1 MSAQSWLNRIWYV
14 RDAPPPWLLPLEGVF
29 DAGTRLRRWLYRK
42 NIRGSVRLSRPV
54 VVVGNLTVGGTG
66 KTPVVCWLVE
76 RLKERGY
83 KPGVVTRGY
92 GGSNRVPRLVRD
104 SDDAMLVG
112 DEPLLLVRRTGVLVA
127 VGRERPAA
135 AQMLVDA
142 GCDVIVSDDGLQHYA
157 LSRDC
162 EIVVID
168 AERGFG
174 NGHLLPAGPLREAQS
189 RLASVDAIVVNGAG
203 TGTAGGA
210 AAAGEP
216 WGVAPQAGAPQ
227 DVAPQGGGV
236 RPIFGMR
243 LQATQAVSLRDSS
256 VRNLREFSGQ
266 EVHAVAGIGNPQR
279 FFRMLRTFGIQVRAH
294 ELPDH
299 AVLNPKDIE
308 FGDGRPV
315 LMTEK
320 DAVKCA
326 GFAGAQHWCVPASV
340 SFETDGGAQFLEIV
354 SRCLAS
360 RCDATR
366 AGATRSMN
374 KPAEGNH
381 G

>member
-14 RDAPPPWLLPLEGVF
+14 RDAPPAWLLPLEGVF
-29 DAGTRLRRWLYRK
+29 GAGTRLRRWLYRK
-42 NIRGSVRLSRPV
+42 HLRGSVRLSRPV
-54 VVVGNLTVGGTG
+54 VVVGNLSVGGTG

-76 RLKERGY
+76 RLKELGLR
-83 KPGVVTRGY
+83 PGVVTRGY
-92 GGSNRVPRLVRD
+92 GGSNRAPRLVRE

-112 DEPLLLVRRTGVLVA
+112 DEPLLLVRRTRALVA
-127 VGRERPAA
+127 VGRRRAAA

-174 NGHLLPAGPLREAQS
+174 NGHLLPAGPLREGKR
-189 RLASVDAIVVNGAG
+189 RLASVDAIVVNDAGA
-203 TGTAGGA
+203 A

-216 WGVAPQAGAPQ
+216 WRG
-227 DVAPQGGGV
+227 APQGGQA
-236 RPIFGMR
+236 RPVFNMR
-243 LQATQAVSLRDSS
+243 LKATQAVSLLDSS
-256 VRNLREFSGQ
+256 TRNLREFSGQ

-279 FFRMLRTFGIQVRAH
+279 FFRMLRTFGMQVSPH

-299 AVLNPKDIE
+299 AVLKPQDIE

-326 GFAGAQHWCVPASV
+326 SVARAQHWCVPVSV
-340 SFETDGGAQFLEIV
+340 SFEIDGGAQFLEIV
-354 SRCLAS
+354 SRCLA
-360 RCDATR
+360 
-366 AGATRSMN
+366 TRSMSG
-374 KPAEGNH
+374 PAEGNH